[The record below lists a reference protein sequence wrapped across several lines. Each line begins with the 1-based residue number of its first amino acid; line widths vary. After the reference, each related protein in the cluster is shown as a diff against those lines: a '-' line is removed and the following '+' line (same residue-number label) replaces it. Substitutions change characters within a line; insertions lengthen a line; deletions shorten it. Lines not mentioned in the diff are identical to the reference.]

1 MKGSNTVSTN
11 QENFLNNLQLHLENK
26 LITSIQADEANKSTT
41 NHDQLSTDTLQK
53 NCASESYFL
62 QLKEHIFNQ
71 SLWDSNRFH
80 VFNHEAGT
88 GKTRWTLA
96 YIAELVMTTNTR
108 VVFVQKF
115 AKDADDDV
123 GALKKTVQEIN
134 NYSQKEIAGYISSK
148 MHKKSFREIDERLK
162 LPVLVITHKM
172 YQQICCGLHSNYMKN
187 RDVLI
192 IDEFPHLVER
202 VTISRRDLGDIWANA
217 DLFDQ
222 SNKIVSMADD
232 LRLFLLSLKDN
243 PSYKTKIP
251 TIHFDDDK
259 YIDYQILIKQCLQ
272 AKLNNRSLQSSLENL
287 LHILKHGCIYY
298 QSALHTY
305 NHDIEYKLLKNNII
319 LDANA
324 EFEKRYELSPLFHV
338 IPQNKYYDYANSTLF
353 SFKENTSK
361 SSLSKKK
368 QFFQTVLNRLELADD
383 EKTLFITDKER
394 KGEYEGQIAGEFL
407 EEPIQVNHQLL
418 SGFVEVKSYASV
430 DYFGNLI
437 GINSYKD
444 HQHAIILKTPYFDFP
459 SYVLDY
465 LFYREGAISDKELF
479 SANDF
484 DDVRNAIVAGEIY
497 QALKRVNRNNA
508 LSSKFIVFMDNEE
521 VLQLLLSQFP
531 NIQYVSDE
539 IHVQRVK
546 RHRVNTNKEKAKAIL
561 LQMKN
566 EGKAEVRKKEI
577 RDKLEIACPGN
588 FKKILNELEREG
600 FFKAN
605 KINCPDRGQ
614 VIYFAGELLQQ
625 SS

>member
-1 MKGSNTVSTN
+1 MKGDNAMSTN
-11 QENFLNNLQLHLENK
+11 QQIFSNKIPLELQQENRSLTL
-26 LITSIQADEANKSTT
+26 IQADEENEPST
-41 NHDQLSTDTLQK
+41 NNDHILPDTFLE

-71 SLWDSNRFH
+71 SLWDSKRFH

-96 YIAELVMTTNTR
+96 YIAELVMTTNAK

-115 AKDADDDV
+115 AKDSEDEM
-123 GALKKTVQEIN
+123 GALKKTVQELN
-134 NYSQKEIAGYISSK
+134 CNAQKEIAGYINSK
-148 MHKKSFREIDERLK
+148 KNYKEIDEILK

-172 YQQICCGLHSNYMKN
+172 YQQICRGLHSNFMKN

-222 SNKIVSMADD
+222 SNKTVSMADD
-232 LRLFLLSLKDN
+232 LRLFLLSFKDN

-251 TIHFDDDK
+251 TIRFDDEK
-259 YIDYQILIKQCLQ
+259 YNDYQSLLKQCLQ
-272 AKLNNRSLQSSLENL
+272 VKLNNRSLQSSLESL

-298 QSALHTY
+298 QSGFHTF

-338 IPQNKYYDYANSTLF
+338 IPQNKYYDYANSTLY

-361 SSLSKKK
+361 SSLSKKN
-368 QFFQTVLNRLELADD
+368 QFFQTVLNRLKLADD

-394 KGEYEGQIAGEFL
+394 KGEYESQIVGEFL
-407 EEPIQVNHQLL
+407 EEPIYVNRQLL

-444 HQHAIILKTPYFDFP
+444 YQHAIILKTPYFDFP

-465 LFYREGAISDKELF
+465 LFYREGAIGDKELF

-521 VLQLLLSQFP
+521 VMQLLLSQFP

-566 EGKAEVRKKEI
+566 EGKVEVRKKEI
-577 RDKLEIACPGN
+577 RDKLEISCPSN
-588 FKKILNELEREG
+588 FKKILNELEQEG

-614 VIYFAGELLQQ
+614 LIYFAGELLQQ

>member
-1 MKGSNTVSTN
+1 MKGSSAMSTN
-11 QENFLNNLQLHLENK
+11 RKDFVNNIQLHHNK
-26 LITSIQADEANKSTT
+26 LITSPQADEDTKPAT

-53 NCASESYFL
+53 TCASESYFH

-96 YIAELVMTTNTR
+96 YIAELVMTTDAR

-123 GALKKTVQEIN
+123 GALKKTVAEIN
-134 NYSQKEIAGYISSK
+134 SHSHKEVAGFINSK
-148 MHKKSFREIDERLK
+148 MHKKSFKEIDEILK

-172 YQQICCGLHSNYMKN
+172 YQQICRGLHSNYMKD

-202 VTISRRDLGDIWANA
+202 VSISRKDIGDIWINA
-217 DLFDQ
+217 DMFEQ
-222 SNKIVSMADD
+222 SNKILSMADD
-232 LRLFLLSLKDN
+232 LRLFLLSLKED
-243 PSYKTKIP
+243 SFYKTTIP
-251 TIHFDDDK
+251 TIRFDDEK
-259 YIDYQILIKQCLQ
+259 FNGYQTLLKRCLQ
-272 AKLNNRSLQSSLENL
+272 MKVSNRPLQTSLESL

-298 QSALHTY
+298 QSGFHTF
-305 NHDIEYKLLKNNII
+305 NHDIEFKLLKNNII

-338 IPQNKYYDYANSTLF
+338 VPQNKYYDYANSTLY
-353 SFKENTSK
+353 SFNENTSK
-361 SSLSKKK
+361 SALSKKN
-368 QFFQTVLNRLELADD
+368 QFFQTVLDRLDLADD
-383 EKTLFITDKER
+383 EKTLFVTDKER
-394 KGEYEGQIAGEFL
+394 KGEYESQLVGEFS
-407 EEPIQVNHQLL
+407 EEPVQVNQQLL
-418 SGFVEVKSYASV
+418 SGFAEVKSYASV

-437 GINSYKD
+437 GVNAYKD
-444 HQHAIILKTPYFDFP
+444 YQHAIILKTPYFDFP

-465 LFYREGAISDKELF
+465 LFYREEEIKDAELF

-508 LSSKFIVFMDNEE
+508 LSSKFIVFMNNKE
-521 VLQLLLSQFP
+521 VMQLLLSQFP
-531 NIQYVSDE
+531 NIQFVEDE
-539 IHVQRVK
+539 IHVRRVK
-546 RHRVNTNKEKAKAIL
+546 KHRVNTNKEKAKAIL
-561 LQMKN
+561 MQMKN
-566 EGKAEVRKKEI
+566 EGKAKVRKKEL
-577 RDKLEIACPGN
+577 RDKLEIASPGN